1 MSLRPVQQQ
10 YHQIQEPALFT
21 RTLYLKCQKY
31 IYEVGFYSC
40 QIYEPESTINKQK
53 YTHKVWR
60 RWLTDVNSQA
70 YEVAEVAQIPG
81 QESRTTAIQL

>member
-10 YHQIQEPALFT
+10 NHQIQEPALFI
-21 RTLYLKCQKY
+21 RTLYLMCQKY
-31 IYEVGFYSC
+31 ICEVGFYSW

-60 RWLTDVNSQA
+60 RWLRDVNSQA

-81 QESRTTAIQL
+81 QGSRTTAIQL